1 MKTFV
6 KFGSGNQL
14 LGILTG
20 DPATSSGPILI
31 LPSAGLQPRSGP
43 FRLYVELGQKLA
55 PIGIRTF
62 RFDVPGVGEAP
73 RLAGYDENSATLAA
87 MDALQERHGGSEFV
101 VGGICSAAD
110 VGWKAAVNDRRVKG
124 VLMLDGVSFTGPW
137 YHYARNLDRVRR
149 LPHEGLRMVRD
160 ALQRLGRK
168 RAGDGMKSDDFRDWP
183 THDEARQ
190 QFAALVARGVGQL
203 WIYTGGFTDRF
214 QHPRQFAWAFGDATR
229 SPHVAMHFWRD
240 CDHTFFARAHRDRL
254 VGRVRDWM
262 VELCDQSRDRS

>member
-6 KFGSGNQL
+6 RFGSVNQL

-20 DPATSSGPILI
+20 DPATSFGPILI

-43 FRLYVELGQKLA
+43 FRLYVELAQKLA

-62 RFDVPGVGEAP
+62 RFDVPGVGEAR

-137 YHYARNLDRVRR
+137 YLYARTLDRVRR
-149 LPHEGLRMVRD
+149 LPDEGGRMIRD
-160 ALQRLGRK
+160 ALKHLRQK
-168 RAGDGMKSDDFRDWP
+168 RSDDGMKSADFRDWP
-183 THDEARQ
+183 THDEARH
-190 QFAALVARGVGQL
+190 QFVALVARKVDQL

-214 QHPRQFAWAFGDATR
+214 QHPRQFGWAFGKATR
-229 SPHVAMHFWRD
+229 SPHVTMHFWPD
-240 CDHTFFARAHRDRL
+240 CDHTFFARSHRDRL
-254 VGRVRDWM
+254 LSAVTEWM
-262 VELCDQSRDRS
+262 RGLQCQSRERA